1 MNGLADPAQLPLRD
15 IALPAAV
22 SWWPLAPGW
31 WAVTGLVL
39 LLIIGAMIHRHRR
52 RQYLS
57 SAVYQSG
64 LELAGLKRAYR
75 ADADDQR
82 LIRSLSALIR
92 RLAISV
98 YPRVDSASLAG
109 EQWLLFLDRVM
120 PDQPFSKGPGRVLAR
135 APYRANSDV
144 DAAALLA
151 LTETWIARVGNRNTA
166 DDPL

>member
-109 EQWLLFLDRVM
+109 SNGCC
-120 PDQPFSKGPGRVLAR
+120 FSTGLCRINRLAR
-135 APYRANSDV
+135 GRGGYWRGRLTAPIVTSMRRHY
-144 DAAALLA
+144 
-151 LTETWIARVGNRNTA
+151 WH
-166 DDPL
+166 